1 MVLLVE
7 RHNYPEDYLEQEEE
21 AHSLAAHP
29 LGPLLRTFDQRNLSH
44 QHHPHEYDNEHH
56 SHSEDLV

>member
-1 MVLLVE
+1 MALLVE
-7 RHNYPEDYLEQEEE
+7 RHNYPEDYLEQEGE

-29 LGPLLRTFDQRNLSH
+29 TGSLLKTFDQRNLSR
-44 QHHPHEYDNEHH
+44 QHHPHECDNEHH